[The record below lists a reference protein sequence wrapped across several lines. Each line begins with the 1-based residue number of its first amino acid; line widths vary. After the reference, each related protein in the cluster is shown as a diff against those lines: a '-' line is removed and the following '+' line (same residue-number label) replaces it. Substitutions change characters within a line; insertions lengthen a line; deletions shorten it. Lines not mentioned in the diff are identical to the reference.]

1 MLKKEE
7 DEEKL
12 KEYKKLLEGL
22 ESLFIEFQN
31 INNRT
36 IEKKSVKK
44 ISSKKDTKINL
55 NNNEFYKSLL
65 ESEHHSGKLTL
76 LDEKQALDENE
87 SYQKIIDLFLQ
98 ESETIP
104 SIEKEGD
111 DPNKYLLTQIF
122 TAFSLL
128 ERKIYF
134 SGDKDLEEKSRNF
147 FKNLNMIK
155 FNKETKLTPEMLEY
169 FNHNILRIEDIF
181 QSREKKINSDINNN
195 LGTAK
200 KNINEKND
208 IKPIIIEAK
217 EINKKEIGNKNKL
230 NMFESFN
237 NDGNVILDDE
247 TKDEGLQQ
255 IDSISYERKFANID
269 LSNEE
274 YKRIKSINLRKILEL
289 DNEKLKNITKNELQE
304 LINEVYT
311 TGKISNKTIGCK
323 LAYGENKLFNKEI
336 DDNNIKVTNTFIS
349 PNEVE
354 ISLNQEEKME
364 NDEEIADDK
373 DILDF
378 DQEEIKTQQNKTLF
392 FEKEDFEK
400 EFFPNIKNNEDEKEI
415 NNDKKSLNDEV

>member
-1 MLKKEE
+1 
-7 DEEKL
+7 
-12 KEYKKLLEGL
+12 
-22 ESLFIEFQN
+22 
-31 INNRT
+31 
-36 IEKKSVKK
+36 V
-44 ISSKKDTKINL
+44 
-55 NNNEFYKSLL
+55 
-65 ESEHHSGKLTL
+65 
-76 LDEKQALDENE
+76 
-87 SYQKIIDLFLQ
+87 
-98 ESETIP
+98 
-104 SIEKEGD
+104 EKEGD

-147 FKNLNMIK
+147 FKNINMIK

-217 EINKKEIGNKNKL
+217 EINKKEIGNKNNL

-237 NDGNVILDDE
+237 NDGNVILNDE

-311 TGKISNKTIGCK
+311 SGKINNKTIECK
-323 LAYGENKLFNKEI
+323 LAYGQNKLFNKEI

>member
-22 ESLFIEFQN
+22 ESIFIEFQN

-65 ESEHHSGKLTL
+65 ESEQHSGKLTL

-217 EINKKEIGNKNKL
+217 EINKKEIGNKNNL

-237 NDGNVILDDE
+237 NDGNVILNDE

-311 TGKISNKTIGCK
+311 SGKISNKTIECK
-323 LAYGENKLFNKEI
+323 LAYGQNKLFNKEI

>member
-22 ESLFIEFQN
+22 ESLFIDFQN

-65 ESEHHSGKLTL
+65 ESEHHNGKLTL

-200 KNINEKND
+200 KSINEKND

-217 EINKKEIGNKNKL
+217 EINKKEIGNKNNL

-237 NDGNVILDDE
+237 NDGNVILNDE

-311 TGKISNKTIGCK
+311 SGKISNKTIECK
-323 LAYGENKLFNKEI
+323 LAYGQNKLFNKEI

-415 NNDKKSLNDEV
+415 NNDKKSLNDEI

>member
-1 MLKKEE
+1 
-7 DEEKL
+7 
-12 KEYKKLLEGL
+12 
-22 ESLFIEFQN
+22 
-31 INNRT
+31 
-36 IEKKSVKK
+36 
-44 ISSKKDTKINL
+44 
-55 NNNEFYKSLL
+55 
-65 ESEHHSGKLTL
+65 
-76 LDEKQALDENE
+76 
-87 SYQKIIDLFLQ
+87 
-98 ESETIP
+98 
-104 SIEKEGD
+104 
-111 DPNKYLLTQIF
+111 
-122 TAFSLL
+122 
-128 ERKIYF
+128 
-134 SGDKDLEEKSRNF
+134 
-147 FKNLNMIK
+147 
-155 FNKETKLTPEMLEY
+155 
-169 FNHNILRIEDIF
+169 
-181 QSREKKINSDINNN
+181 
-195 LGTAK
+195 
-200 KNINEKND
+200 
-208 IKPIIIEAK
+208 
-217 EINKKEIGNKNKL
+217 
-230 NMFESFN
+230 MFESFN
-237 NDGNVILDDE
+237 NDGNVILNDE

-255 IDSISYERKFANID
+255 IDSISYKRKFANID

-311 TGKISNKTIGCK
+311 TGKINNKTIECK
-323 LAYGENKLFNKEI
+323 LAYGQNKLFNKEI

>member
-22 ESLFIEFQN
+22 ESLFIDFQN

-65 ESEHHSGKLTL
+65 ESKHHSGKLTL

-217 EINKKEIGNKNKL
+217 EINKKEIGNKNNL

-237 NDGNVILDDE
+237 NDGNVILNDE

-323 LAYGENKLFNKEI
+323 LAYEENKLFNKEI

-354 ISLNQEEKME
+354 ISLNHEEKME